1 VTLLSQSSPEKV
13 RPSAGFHANQFD
25 LQVRSE
31 EQQHLTANAQ
41 QQSNSDQSNSVAA
54 DRANDADVQLMRR
67 DLRPSMKQAA
77 PAARITKNG
86 GFLFATC
93 ESLGHLQIEGV
104 I

>member
-1 VTLLSQSSPEKV
+1 MVKRTADLMLQAGTLVCLM
-13 RPSAGFHANQFD
+13 
-25 LQVRSE
+25 
-31 EQQHLTANAQ
+31 HLTANAQ
-41 QQSNSDQSNSVAA
+41 QQSNSDKSNSVAA

-93 ESLGHLQIEGV
+93 ESLGHLQIGGV